1 MNSDEPAFRV
11 DPEFDTFNEADIE
24 ELIGEASSELQ
35 LLLKGA
41 SLTIKQVLRE
51 LTRVLSESAD
61 LLLLISSEFLESAN
75 LLLDNLLSLDDAS
88 LMTMPP
94 LVG

>member
-41 SLTIKQVLRE
+41 SLSIKQVLRE
-51 LTRVLSESAD
+51 MTRVLSESAD

-88 LMTMPP
+88 LMTMPL

>member
-51 LTRVLSESAD
+51 MTRVLSESAD
-61 LLLLISSEFLESAN
+61 LLLLISSELLESTN

-88 LMTMPP
+88 LMTMPL
-94 LVG
+94 LVE